1 MAMTTG
7 QYQQLASLFVDT
19 QKQGREEMELART
32 ARTLDICDGIDPEST
47 RQWITEMDGFATEPG
62 EEKYILRLAK
72 ATTTGGLR
80 NEIRRWTN
88 GDPPEADSWE
98 TLRPRIL
105 ETFLSACETIKLQ
118 TRLEAS
124 KQKLG
129 ESTPSYIRRFRT
141 EAARAYPDKRAD
153 SEEARVVAAFLRGF
167 ADRRFAE
174 RLFRTGRTQKLAS
187 MVSAALEKEAERER
201 MEQMLHAQGQESME
215 VSQLT
220 EKTETTKARMDANW
234 EKPS

>member
-32 ARTLDICDGIDPEST
+32 ARTLDTCDGSDPEST
-47 RQWITEMDGFATEPG
+47 RQWITEMDGFATEPS
-62 EEKYILRLAK
+62 EAMYIIRLAK
-72 ATTTGGLR
+72 ATTTGGLW

-88 GDPPEADSWE
+88 GDPPEANTWD
-98 TLRPRIL
+98 TLRPHIL

-153 SEEARVVAAFLRGF
+153 SAEARVVAAFLRRF

-187 MVSAALEKEAERER
+187 MITATLVRRRKPRESEWSKCCTR
-201 MEQMLHAQGQESME
+201 KDRSPW
-215 VSQLT
+215 
-220 EKTETTKARMDANW
+220 R
-234 EKPS
+234 